1 MAAAMALVLIAALSG
16 IDLEL
21 ESPVFCSAQD
31 GQLYNYDDGTAY
43 WLTWGGTWRGVW
55 FSMDDFGA
63 SGNTLACDGTQFW
76 FYHHSSPAWDTST
89 FFAELWTDESGSP
102 GLLLSS
108 ETLIATHYSA
118 DWAWYDP
125 PIDAGNS
132 FWVLVNTSLSS
143 GGWPSTLGDGTPQ
156 PEVSQSFF
164 SDDFEVWEP
173 WVITGTYANDYLI
186 RAHGSF
192 LDLEEATWAG
202 IKSLFR

>member
-1 MAAAMALVLIAALSG
+1 MLGIVLLAFLPAAQGSDLLLDSPLICG
-16 IDLEL
+16 G
-21 ESPVFCSAQD
+21 QD

-43 WLTWGGTWRGVW
+43 WCTWGGLWRGVW

-63 SGNTLACDGTQFW
+63 SGNSLMCDGTQFW
-76 FYHHSSPAWDTST
+76 FYHHSYAWDTSA
-89 FFAELWTDESGSP
+89 FIAELWTDGSGSP
-102 GLLLSS
+102 SVLLAA
-108 ETLIATHYSA
+108 ETVIATHYSA

-132 FWVLVNTSLSS
+132 LWVLVNSSLSS

-156 PEVSQSFF
+156 PEASHSLF

-173 WVITGTYANDYLI
+173 WIISGAYANDYLI

-192 LDLEEATWAG
+192 LALEGSTWAG
-202 IKSLFR
+202 IKRLLLE